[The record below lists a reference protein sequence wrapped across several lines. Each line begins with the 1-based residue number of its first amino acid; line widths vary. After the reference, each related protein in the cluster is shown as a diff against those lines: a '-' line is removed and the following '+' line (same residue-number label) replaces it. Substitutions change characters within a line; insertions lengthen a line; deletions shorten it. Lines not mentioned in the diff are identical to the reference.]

1 MLAIAG
7 WSLFAL
13 LLIAVAGFWLFVRL
27 TIYERS
33 PAYQLGRLGREVMAN
48 MNDDMRRNFDR
59 NDHERQIDNVRRD
72 MQFAERLMELERD
85 VHSLRTRY
93 AHRDKNGPEYSDT
106 VEDAIERLD
115 AEIAEL
121 KRRRYS

>member
-1 MLAIAG
+1 LVA
-7 WSLFAL
+7 FFL
-13 LLIAVAGFWLFVRL
+13 LLLAVAGFWLYVQL
-27 TIYERS
+27 TIDEHS
-33 PAYQLGRLGREVMAN
+33 PATQLGRLGREVMAN
-48 MNDDMRRNFDR
+48 MNEDMRRNFDR
-59 NDHERQIDNVRRD
+59 NDRERQIHNVRRD

-93 AHRDKNGPEYSDT
+93 ARRDKNGPEYSDT
-106 VEDAIERLD
+106 VEETIERLD